1 MSKVKIDDYRPKIF
15 HRKLISKLLNKLI
28 NYTRSNYNSLPSS
41 LRFAGYKVPFRT
53 ELGQD
58 QIIRCYYYKVD
69 IGGFTYGKYFFLKGK
84 TILQDPRS
92 QYIYIYVVQ
101 STNK

>member
-1 MSKVKIDDYRPKIF
+1 
-15 HRKLISKLLNKLI
+15 
-28 NYTRSNYNSLPSS
+28 SLPSS

-58 QIIRCYYYKVD
+58 QIIRCYYYKID
-69 IGGFTYGKYFFLKGK
+69 IGGFKNYIARRTATKRVHGL
-84 TILQDPRS
+84 
-92 QYIYIYVVQ
+92 YIYIVQ